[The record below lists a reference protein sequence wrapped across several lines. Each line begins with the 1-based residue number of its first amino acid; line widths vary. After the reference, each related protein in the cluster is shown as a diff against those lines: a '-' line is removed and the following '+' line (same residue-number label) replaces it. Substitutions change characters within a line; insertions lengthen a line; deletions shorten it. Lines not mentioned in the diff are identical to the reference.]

1 MSDVNHYYVLDSVW
15 QENKRACL
23 CKKKKQALSIYFT
36 EQQHYILHPVHSL
49 KFLFNPFL
57 ALSLFCFWCVQILFV
72 SNQIS
77 DLHL

>member
-23 CKKKKQALSIYFT
+23 CKKKKNNLSIYFT
-36 EQQHYILHPVHSL
+36 EQQRHYILHPVHGL

-57 ALSLFCFWCVQILFV
+57 AFSLFCLLVCANYFCVEPNL
-72 SNQIS
+72 
-77 DLHL
+77 